1 MKRSLTDKLA
11 SVSAAR
17 LLVLAVCLAA
27 ACFAAACENNGKNVL
42 DVMNLDAESE
52 QKTYR
57 PVIGDPPG
65 TFAVVSIHELIR
77 HKRGAEKE
85 YEVRA
90 MYGDE
95 VIIDK
100 NQLLDS
106 SDIVSIEAIAVNDL
120 PGFYKLRLNLTQ
132 DGGKIWRKL
141 SVDGRDESPT
151 LAFVVDGVLYRTF
164 RPRFLYN
171 AGSDSVVI
179 DGPFDEP
186 MALNLEANS
195 VRNFMHFAQ

>member
-1 MKRSLTDKLA
+1 MKRSTNKPET
-11 SVSAAR
+11 VSAAR
-17 LLVLAVCLAA
+17 ILVLAVCLAA
-27 ACFAAACENNGKNVL
+27 ACFAAACESNGKNVL
-42 DVMNLDAESE
+42 DVMNLDA
-52 QKTYR
+52 QNTQTYR
-57 PVIGDPPG
+57 PIIGDPPG

-85 YEVRA
+85 YEIRA

-120 PGFYKLRLNLTQ
+120 PGFYKLRLNLTPE
-132 DGGKIWRKL
+132 GGRIWRKL

-171 AGSDSVVI
+171 AGSDTVVI

>member
-1 MKRSLTDKLA
+1 MKRFTDHLTV
-11 SVSAAR
+11 SVRAAA
-17 LLVLAVCLAA
+17 LVLGAAAAFLAA
-27 ACFAAACENNGKNVL
+27 ACESNGKNVL
-42 DVMNLDAESE
+42 DVMNLDAQSKKEA
-52 QKTYR
+52 YR

-65 TFAVVSIHELIR
+65 SFAVVSIHELIR

-85 YEVRA
+85 YEIRS

-95 VIIDK
+95 VVIDK

-120 PGFYKLRLNLTQ
+120 PGFYKLRLNLTH
-132 DGGKIWRKL
+132 DGGEIWRKL
-141 SVDGRDESPT
+141 SVEGRDESPT

-164 RPRFLYN
+164 RPRFLYS
-171 AGSDSVVI
+171 ASSDTVVV

-195 VRNFMHFAQ
+195 IRNFMHFSQ